1 MASVTSNISTNST
14 GFSGKL
20 SAFFSALSVGMVAYM
35 ERRSR
40 SEVIAKLQSKTDA
53 ELAVLGIKR
62 DEIPAYV
69 FRDLFYV

>member
-1 MASVTSNISTNST
+1 MASVTSNISTTST

-20 SAFFSALSVGMVAYM
+20 SNFFSAVSVGLVAYM

-40 SEVIAKLQSKTDA
+40 SEVIARLQAKSDA
-53 ELAVLGIKR
+53 ELAKLGIKR